1 MWRRRFPPMTCLL
14 GESSKLSTHGSWA
27 RFYQHFQFKYI
38 GKMDLTKADNVYYWS
53 LYYCHNVMPEWKK
66 SVFAFM
72 AWASY
77 QIRKIADCACA
88 RNAGNVFP
96 HTADFKGNRYLAIP
110 ACITARASRTCRDAC
125 RDRLPAVAG
134 KTFQAFPARAHPQFY
149 VSGKRPMKLSNDG
162 QFVCYIHRSWATANG
177 IHPSWHWIACFIY
190 HTFAFIDFEE
200 DVDLGFVKYLVPRQ

>member
-1 MWRRRFPPMTCLL
+1 MCTTGRYTTVIMWCLNEKSL
-14 GESSKLSTHGSWA
+14 SLPSWHGPLTRYVKLRIAHAPG
-27 RFYQHFQFKYI
+27 
-38 GKMDLTKADNVYYWS
+38 
-53 LYYCHNVMPEWKK
+53 MPGTF
-66 SVFAFM
+66 S
-72 AWASY
+72 
-77 QIRKIADCACA
+77 
-88 RNAGNVFP
+88 P
-96 HTADFKGNRYLAIP
+96 TADFKGNRYLAIP

-149 VSGKRPMKLSNDG
+149 VSGKRPMKFSNDG